1 MATPP
6 APERHT
12 APAPEPHAASAPEQH
27 PAPEPHSAP
36 EPHPAPEP
44 DPALIAAIH
53 AALAAQA
60 DPVRAAGQQRYM
72 KSAMPYLGLTSP
84 QLKVTLRPILRDPA
98 YRLDNRERWEATVR
112 ALWDGATHREHW
124 YAALALA
131 GHKHYRPWRD
141 LGTLDLY
148 RHLIL
153 TGQWWDVVDEI
164 ATHRVREVLDTHPD
178 AMSMTLRQ
186 WAIDDNLWI
195 RRSAMLSQVGR
206 RERTDPQLLADTI
219 TPNID
224 GRDFFSRKA
233 IGWALREYAR
243 TNPDWVRAFVARH
256 PDLSGLS
263 RREAL
268 KHLD

>member
-6 APERHT
+6 APEPHR
-12 APAPEPHAASAPEQH
+12 APEPHHS
-27 PAPEPHSAP
+27 PEPHTAP
-36 EPHPAPEP
+36 EAPTPAEAHA
-44 DPALIAAIH
+44 ALIAAIH
-53 AALAAQA
+53 AAFAAQS

-84 QLKVTLRPILRDPA
+84 QLKATLRPILRDPA
-98 YRLDNRERWEATVR
+98 HRLDTRERWEATVR

-131 GHKHYRPWRD
+131 GHRHYRPWRD
-141 LGTLDLY
+141 LGTLDFY

-164 ATHRVREVLDTHPD
+164 ATHRVREVLDAHPD
-178 AMSMTLRQ
+178 SMSITLRQ

-268 KHLD
+268 KHLG